1 MERESPASQ
10 LPWNSAVSVEYV
22 NDASG
27 AGYYPNSALSAST
40 GSDDVL
46 GFDNLWGSRAPEFDV
61 VLGVLVGQKSVE
73 VQLGYWDGVM
83 DSSAMRNLANMYQR
97 VVSRW
102 LEGNGE
108 GLMCEIRAVV

>member
-1 MERESPASQ
+1 M
-10 LPWNSAVSVEYV
+10 EYV

-27 AGYYPNSALSAST
+27 AGYYPISAPSAFS
-40 GSDDVL
+40 GSDDVV

-73 VQLGYWDGVM
+73 IQFGYWDGVM

-102 LEGNGE
+102 LQGNGE
-108 GLMCEIRAVV
+108 GLMCEIQTVV